1 LQESELREELNEA
14 HSLIEKLSLTK
25 DEPKC
30 LRCAGS
36 SLSKDERAQEVVDEK
51 RSVTVSQLEQD
62 FKSLDLVFE
71 SGCTPQET
79 SSIESSSEML
89 ENLAK
94 DCSETSNTQ
103 GQLPSDL
110 EHSSNCILKLNFTQ
124 EEEHRAD
131 IGPSLETTERDL
143 PAAEL
148 ITTGLQED
156 QTLLENCINSIELK
170 TVLRSLLEEIVK
182 LKPQAV
188 VAEQSKAAAKLNSSE
203 LVKELQS
210 SILVIQAV
218 QEDSKNWAAQNEAL
232 LKEKDMAT
240 RARQEWEVATSR
252 LLEHLHEGEHA
263 LTDAVRE
270 MEGILDDSLNQPSA
284 LDRVRERDMI
294 TPDKANQFDMST
306 PDKAKEL
313 DMTTLDKAKQLDMTT
328 PDKAKQL
335 DMTTPDKAKQKDTDQ
350 ARQEG
355 GNQINSIKRSFAI
368 CTTMLSWFSENLT
381 VECTAKDTLM
391 MQNDHAKEELRDKD
405 CLISRLQSQLER
417 ATVSLFQKDSLVS
430 KLQHE
435 QDRDQEHVR
444 EADAQLTAAVDVQAK
459 LLDEIEKHRLELVTV
474 SKRMEDT
481 ELELAQMQDVLT
493 GLQLELICCE
503 GKREELTTER
513 EQCALAFS
521 RDRELLERSC
531 TVAATIAWW
540 LQSKMSSEGEAEKL
554 NYDEFTFQV
563 SQRDRMI
570 INLQEEITEKTM
582 LLKDHMG
589 NEEILV
595 NQKIQHM
602 QEISNTRNEI
612 AAKDSLLVVMQDN
625 IRRLQEQLS
634 ASEDR
639 SSNLAMEKEKLQIQ
653 LSESSEMSRAIEG
666 VLSRVQRDL
675 QEAEAKIV
683 ELAIAQAGM
692 LIVQEEWGLEKEAL
706 ECDTRVA
713 QQRCALLEQELELA
727 RNMSQ
732 KFETELEEAKA
743 LEAVRLEERD
753 ATATNLQEE
762 LKRTQ
767 FSAEEFKDQ
776 VSKILT

>member
-1 LQESELREELNEA
+1 
-14 HSLIEKLSLTK
+14 
-25 DEPKC
+25 
-30 LRCAGS
+30 
-36 SLSKDERAQEVVDEK
+36 
-51 RSVTVSQLEQD
+51 
-62 FKSLDLVFE
+62 
-71 SGCTPQET
+71 
-79 SSIESSSEML
+79 M
-89 ENLAK
+89 
-94 DCSETSNTQ
+94 
-103 GQLPSDL
+103 
-110 EHSSNCILKLNFTQ
+110 
-124 EEEHRAD
+124 
-131 IGPSLETTERDL
+131 
-143 PAAEL
+143 
-148 ITTGLQED
+148 
-156 QTLLENCINSIELK
+156 
-170 TVLRSLLEEIVK
+170 
-182 LKPQAV
+182 
-188 VAEQSKAAAKLNSSE
+188 
-203 LVKELQS
+203 
-210 SILVIQAV
+210 
-218 QEDSKNWAAQNEAL
+218 
-232 LKEKDMAT
+232 
-240 RARQEWEVATSR
+240 
-252 LLEHLHEGEHA
+252 
-263 LTDAVRE
+263 
-270 MEGILDDSLNQPSA
+270 SA
-284 LDRVRERDMI
+284 
-294 TPDKANQFDMST
+294 
-306 PDKAKEL
+306 
-313 DMTTLDKAKQLDMTT
+313 
-328 PDKAKQL
+328 
-335 DMTTPDKAKQKDTDQ
+335 
-350 ARQEG
+350 
-355 GNQINSIKRSFAI
+355 
-368 CTTMLSWFSENLT
+368 
-381 VECTAKDTLM
+381 
-391 MQNDHAKEELRDKD
+391 
-405 CLISRLQSQLER
+405 
-417 ATVSLFQKDSLVS
+417 
-430 KLQHE
+430 
-435 QDRDQEHVR
+435 
-444 EADAQLTAAVDVQAK
+444 
-459 LLDEIEKHRLELVTV
+459 
-474 SKRMEDT
+474 
-481 ELELAQMQDVLT
+481 
-493 GLQLELICCE
+493 
-503 GKREELTTER
+503 
-513 EQCALAFS
+513 
-521 RDRELLERSC
+521 
-531 TVAATIAWW
+531 
-540 LQSKMSSEGEAEKL
+540 EGEAEKL